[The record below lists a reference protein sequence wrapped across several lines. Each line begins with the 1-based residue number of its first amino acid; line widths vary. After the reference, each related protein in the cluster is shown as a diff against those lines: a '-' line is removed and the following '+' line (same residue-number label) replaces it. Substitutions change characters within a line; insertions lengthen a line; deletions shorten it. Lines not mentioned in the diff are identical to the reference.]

1 MLNNTTLVAYQNDQL
16 IFSSEKNWL
25 YPLFDL
31 SDFLKRQKIADV
43 KLMVED
49 KVVGRA
55 SALILVYLG
64 ARQVK
69 AEVLSRLGEEILVKF
84 NIQFQYDQLVDE
96 ISCATETLLKEESDP
111 AVAFQLI
118 LDRIQKP

>member
-1 MLNNTTLVAYQNDQL
+1 MLNKTTLLAYQNDQL

-25 YPLFDL
+25 YPLIDL
-31 SDFLKRQKIADV
+31 SAFLKRQKITDA

-64 ARQVK
+64 ARRVK
-69 AEVLSRLGEEILVKF
+69 AEVLSKLGEEILVKF
-84 NIQFQYDQLVDE
+84 NVRFEYDNLVDE

-118 LDRIQKP
+118 LDRIQK

>member
-1 MLNNTTLVAYQNDQL
+1 MLNNTTLLAYQNDQL
-16 IFSSEKNWL
+16 IFSSDKKWL
-25 YPLFDL
+25 YPLIDL
-31 SDFLKRQKIADV
+31 SDFLRRQKIANA
-43 KLMVED
+43 KLLVED

-64 ARQVK
+64 ARRVK
-69 AEVLSRLGEEILVKF
+69 AEVLSKLGEEILVKF
-84 NIQFQYDQLVDE
+84 NVRFEYDNLVDE

-118 LDRIQKP
+118 LDRIQK